1 MMVLKLHIE
10 KTKDFLL
17 FALLCVAFLLL
28 LHQPKNLQVE
38 LPSRAIA
45 TETVAPFSSDTIWRG
60 GSW

>member
-1 MMVLKLHIE
+1 MDMKLHIE

-28 LHQPKNLQVE
+28 LHQPKHVPIE
-38 LPSRAIA
+38 LPSRAIPA
-45 TETVAPFSSDTIWRG
+45 ETIAPFSSDTIWRG